1 MSALAGVSTLPSFV
15 SVYLAHLCV
24 PLTVRDHWSGGGCG
38 ERVGGEWRTLPCC
51 SRSTRH
57 VTYSSVGGSKGVAPF
72 KVHLNT
78 LMCYIMGF
86 LPLYGFT
93 NMINCIFLECSFYY
107 PQDDF
112 NITYSRRKCAQAR
125 LDRSAP
131 CLGLSVYFIG
141 STVQTKLPPLKRRLL
156 LLYNVSVSLL
166 YGLYVNIKHGIALN
180 FCLSFI

>member
-1 MSALAGVSTLPSFV
+1 MLPPS
-15 SVYLAHLCV
+15 V
-24 PLTVRDHWSGGGCG
+24 PLFPFCRPCKCAPHSEGPLVRRRMWRKGGR
-38 ERVGGEWRTLPCC
+38 RVTHSPLCC
-51 SRSTRH
+51 SRSTHH
-57 VTYSSVGGSKGVAPF
+57 VTYSGVGGSKGVAPF

-112 NITYSRRKCAQAR
+112 NITYSRRKCAQAC

-141 STVQTKLPPLKRRLL
+141 STVQTIYHRLVFCKCENLKIR
-156 LLYNVSVSLL
+156 
-166 YGLYVNIKHGIALN
+166 
-180 FCLSFI
+180 CLVF